1 MPKILM
7 VTTIPSTICA
17 FLLPFADH
25 LRKLGWQVDAMAQ
38 EITANAECV
47 KTFDRV
53 INVQWSRNPLEL
65 SNFFATPQA
74 IQAIISNNDYD
85 IIHVH
90 TPVAAFVTRYALKD
104 LKQRQ
109 LKVIYTAHGFHFH
122 PRGKAWKNAIFRQLE
137 KMAGRWTDYLV
148 TINQADYAAAQ
159 RYQLL
164 PADRVR
170 YMPGIG
176 VDLDYYNPQMVTAD
190 DIAQVRTE
198 LGLATDTPL
207 FLSVA
212 EFTPRKHHRD
222 MLQALARLARPDV
235 HLALAGDGRLFKE
248 MQQLATELGIAPQVH
263 FLGNRRDIPALMKA
277 SLATMLVSEQEG
289 LPRCVM
295 EALALEVAVIGTKI
309 RGTQELL
316 EDGCGLLVEVG
327 QVAQLAEAMAW
338 ALAHPEQIKTM
349 GKKGRDR
356 MAPFALPEIVKLYE
370 ELYTEAIS

>member
-7 VTTIPSTICA
+7 VTTIPSTLCA
-17 FLLPFADH
+17 FLLPFAHH

-74 IQAIISNNDYD
+74 IQAIINATEYD

-90 TPVAAFVTRYALKD
+90 TPVAAFVTRYALKG
-104 LKQRQ
+104 LKQRRLQ
-109 LKVIYTAHGFHFH
+109 VIYTAHGFHFH
-122 PRGKAWKNAIFRQLE
+122 PQGKAWKNAIFLQLE

-148 TINQADYAAAQ
+148 TINQEDYAAAQ
-159 RYQLL
+159 RHQLL
-164 PADRVR
+164 PSDRIR

-176 VDLDYYNPQMVTAD
+176 VDLDYYHPQLVKAGD
-190 DIAQVRTE
+190 VEKVRAE
-198 LGLATDTPL
+198 LGLQPDTPL

-235 HLALAGDGRLFKE
+235 HLALAGDGRLFQE
-248 MQQLATELGIAPQVH
+248 MQQLATELGIAKQVH
-263 FLGNRRDIPALMKA
+263 FLGKRRDIPALMKA

-289 LPRCVM
+289 LPRSVM
-295 EALALEVAVIGTKI
+295 ESLALEVAVIGTKI
-309 RGTQELL
+309 RGIQELL
-316 EDGCGLLVEVG
+316 EDGCGLLVAVG
-327 QVAQLAEAMAW
+327 QVEQLAEAMVW
-338 ALAHPEQIKTM
+338 ALAHPDQIHIM

-356 MAPFALPEIVKLYE
+356 MAPFALPAIVKLYE